1 MKKKYDTL
9 SVFVE
14 PLKRGTHF
22 TFNAIRVLKENVLTF
37 CLHKVLIKCCV
48 AIRNSTKCST

>member
-48 AIRNSTKCST
+48 AIRNSSKCSI